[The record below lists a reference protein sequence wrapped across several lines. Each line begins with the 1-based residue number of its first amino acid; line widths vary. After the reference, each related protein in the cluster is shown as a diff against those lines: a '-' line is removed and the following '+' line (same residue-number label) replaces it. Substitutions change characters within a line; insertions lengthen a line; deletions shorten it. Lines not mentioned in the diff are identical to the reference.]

1 MDRVVGVL
9 GGGQLGRMLTEA
21 ANRLNIKIVTLD
33 AENAPAKQI
42 NASAS
47 HINGSFA
54 NGDAVRQLAEMCDL
68 MTVEIEHVNTDVLE
82 DLSRGIKTG
91 DDWRTVKSTQRDV
104 QPSWRTI
111 RTIQDKFHQKEHL
124 QTRQI
129 PATAS
134 LALEEPA
141 RGEEL
146 GRIGQ
151 QLGYPFMLKS
161 RTEAYDGRGNYPVK
175 SNADIADAISA
186 LQNRPLYAEKWA
198 NFKMELAVM
207 VVKTEDDADQDWQQS
222 TIAYPVVETVHED
235 SICKLVYA
243 PARGLPVSVLEKA
256 QDLARRAVAAFWG
269 KGVFGVE
276 MFWLGDDTKTYRSDE
291 ILVNEIA
298 PRPHNSGH
306 YTIEA
311 CPLSQYD
318 THLRAILGLPI
329 PKESVRL
336 TSNTTNA
343 VMLNI
348 LGGLEPTS
356 HRTMAERALEVPSAS
371 IHLYGK
377 GDARPGRKM
386 GHVTVV
392 TDSMDEAAS
401 RMKPLIALAD
411 HIRAEKLKARSEP
424 TQKEVRKSDGKKRE
438 DGPMESRSPLV
449 AVTMGSKS
457 DRFVLE
463 PGIKVLQ
470 QLGVPFD
477 ATITSAHRTPQKM
490 IEFAQGAARKG
501 YKVIIAAAGEYNVIP
516 SETGLLMHRNIGG
529 AAHLPGMI
537 AANTWLPVIGVPVKG
552 SVLDGQDSLLSIVQ
566 MPRGCP
572 VATVA
577 INNSVNAAQLAVR
590 ILATSETNADI
601 RKRLEQHLA
610 DQTSSVLEDSNKM
623 ERLGLEAFC
632 SQE

>member
-42 NASAS
+42 NATAP

-54 NGDAVRQLAEMCDL
+54 DRDAVCQLAELCDV

-91 DDWRTVKSTQRDV
+91 DDWRTVRSKQREI

-124 QTRQI
+124 QARQI
-129 PATAS
+129 PTAS
-134 LALEEPA
+134 SIALEEPT
-141 RGEEL
+141 GSQEL
-146 GRIGQ
+146 EAIGQ

-175 SNADIADAISA
+175 STENIPSAISA

-198 NFKMELAVM
+198 NFRIELAVM
-207 VVKTEDDADQDWQQS
+207 VVKTKDDADLDWQQS

-243 PARGLPVSVLEKA
+243 PARGVPTSVLENT
-256 QDLARRAVAAFWG
+256 QELARRAVATFWG
-269 KGVFGVE
+269 RGVFGVE
-276 MFWLGDDTKTYRSDE
+276 MFWLGDDE

-311 CPLSQYD
+311 CALSQYD
-318 THLRAILGLPI
+318 AHLRAILGLPI
-329 PKESVRL
+329 LEESMCL
-336 TSNTTNA
+336 IGSTTNA
-343 VMLNI
+343 IMLNI

-356 HRTMAERALEVPSAS
+356 HRTMAERALAVPGAS

-386 GHVTVV
+386 GHVTLVA
-392 TDSMDEAAS
+392 DSMDEAAS
-401 RMKPLIALAD
+401 RMKPLISLAD
-411 HIRAEKLKARSEP
+411 HIRTEKLKARSEP
-424 TQKEVRKSDGKKRE
+424 TQKGVRKSDGQTQRE
-438 DGPMESRSPLV
+438 SPMKGRSPLV

-457 DRFVLE
+457 DSSVLA
-463 PGIKVLQ
+463 PGIKVLE
-470 QLGVPFD
+470 QLGVPFT
-477 ATITSAHRTPQKM
+477 ATITSAHRTPEKM
-490 IEFAQGAARKG
+490 VKFAQESAGKG
-501 YKVIIAAAGEYNVIP
+501 IKVIIAAA
-516 SETGLLMHRNIGG
+516 GG

-566 MPRGCP
+566 MPVRQICFTCSNPIVDLGLASADPPQRGCP

-577 INNSVNAAQLAVR
+577 INNSINAAQLAVR
-590 ILATSETNADI
+590 ILATSEINAEI

-610 DQTSSVLEDSNKM
+610 DQTTSVLEDSIKM
-623 ERLGLEAFC
+623 ERVGFEAFC
-632 SQE
+632 SQG

>member
-1 MDRVVGVL
+1 MDKTVGVL

-42 NASAS
+42 NANAT

-54 NGDAVRQLAEMCDL
+54 DADGVRQLAEQCDVL
-68 MTVEIEHVNTDVLE
+68 TVEIEHVDTNVLE
-82 DLSRGIKTG
+82 EIARGIKTR
-91 DDWRTVKSTQRDV
+91 DDWRTVNGTRREV

-111 RTIQDKFHQKEHL
+111 RIIQDKFLQKEYL
-124 QTRQI
+124 QSYSI
-129 PATAS
+129 PTAAS
-134 LALEEPA
+134 IPLDDSYTNGGLEE
-141 RGEEL
+141 
-146 GRIGQ
+146 IGK

-161 RTEAYDGRGNYPVK
+161 RTEAYDGRGNYPIR
-175 SNADIADAISA
+175 SSHDIPAAMAA

-198 NFKMELAVM
+198 NFQMELAVM
-207 VVKTEDDADQDWQQS
+207 VVKTKDEADEKWQES
-222 TIAYPVVETVHED
+222 TVAYPVVETIHED

-243 PARGLPVSVLEKA
+243 PARNVSDLVVEKA
-256 QDLARRAVAAFWG
+256 QKLARRAVAAFWG

-276 MFWLGDDTKTYRSDE
+276 MFLVNDGE
-291 ILVNEIA
+291 ILINEIA

-318 THLRAILGLPI
+318 AHLRAILGLPI
-329 PKESVRL
+329 SKESVGL
-336 TSNTTNA
+336 TTHNENA
-343 VMLNI
+343 IMLNI
-348 LGGLEPTS
+348 LGGSDPTS
-356 HRTMAERALEVPSAS
+356 HMNMAEKALTVSGAR

-377 GDARPGRKM
+377 GAARPGRKM
-386 GHVTVV
+386 GHVTIV
-392 TDSMDEAAS
+392 TDSMDETAS
-401 RMKPLIALAD
+401 RMKLLINLAD
-411 HIRAEKLKARSEP
+411 LIRAERLNPQSKPTHLKDGGTEIQRRQNEP
-424 TQKEVRKSDGKKRE
+424 TR
-438 DGPMESRSPLV
+438 SRSPLV

-457 DRFVLE
+457 DSSVLA
-463 PGIKVLQ
+463 PGIKLLG
-470 QLGVPFD
+470 QLEIPFTV
-477 ATITSAHRTPQKM
+477 TITSAHRTPEKM
-490 IEFAQGAARKG
+490 MRFAQEAAAKG
-501 YKVIIAAAGEYNVIP
+501 IKVIIAAA
-516 SETGLLMHRNIGG
+516 GG

-590 ILATSETNADI
+590 ILATSDVKIDI

-610 DQTSSVLEDSNKM
+610 DQTSSVLEDGEKM
-623 ERLGLEAFC
+623 ERLGFEAFS
-632 SQE
+632 SQG